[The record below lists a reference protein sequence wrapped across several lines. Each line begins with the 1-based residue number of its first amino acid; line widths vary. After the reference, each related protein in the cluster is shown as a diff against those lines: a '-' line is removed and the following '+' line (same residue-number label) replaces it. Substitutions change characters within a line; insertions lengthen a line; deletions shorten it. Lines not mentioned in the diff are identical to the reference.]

1 MTDAPYDAFAERYAA
16 RVPADP
22 DSSPTV
28 EGVATRQL
36 LAALGD
42 VTGQRVLDLGCGEG
56 HVARR
61 VHASGG
67 EVTGLDLSSELLRI
81 ARQRGAGIEYVH
93 GDAQDLRA
101 FLDATFDLVYSNLAL
116 MDIPDLSATYS
127 EVHRI
132 LRPGGRFVFTLVHP
146 CFSPPGTDVL
156 KDADGHFVA
165 RLVRRYTDEGFWRS
179 DGVGTIRS
187 TVGAHHRML
196 STYVNGLLTVG
207 FRLRG
212 LAEPTLSADEAAA
225 ANTEAH
231 AEVPPVL
238 MVDALRE

>member
-1 MTDAPYDAFAERYAA
+1 MTDAPYDAFAQQYAA

-22 DSSPTV
+22 GSSPTV

-42 VTGQRVLDLGCGEG
+42 VRGQRVLDLGCGEG

-61 VHASGG
+61 VHAAGG
-67 EVTGLDLSSELLRI
+67 QVAALDLSSELLRI
-81 ARQRGAGIEYVH
+81 ARARGAGIEYIH

-101 FLDATFDLVYSNLAL
+101 FPDATFDIVYSNLAL
-116 MDIPDLSATYS
+116 MDIPDLCAVYR
-127 EVHRI
+127 EVR
-132 LRPGGRFVFTLVHP
+132 RVVRAGGRFVFTLVHP

-156 KDADGHFVA
+156 QDAEGHFRA
-165 RLVRRYTDEGFWRS
+165 RLVRRYTEEGFWRS
-179 DGVGTIRS
+179 DGTGTIRS

-207 FRLRG
+207 SG
-212 LAEPTLSADEAAA
+212 SGA
-225 ANTEAH
+225 
-231 AEVPPVL
+231 
-238 MVDALRE
+238 